1 MKLNIK
7 SIALV
12 AFAGFGLTA
21 CSDFL
26 DKPTIDNYNADNYY
40 STDIECLS
48 GTSYLYSSPWSDF
61 TRPCIKAGEILSGNY
76 YPGTNPYLDFTVNS
90 SNEDI
95 GSMSNSLW
103 SVVAHCNTVYN
114 YIKSS
119 TGPTEAGKNQTM
131 GECLTWKAVAYFFL
145 VRAFGEVPII
155 HDNSAALSSGSYS
168 TVTKVKK
175 NDIYEYIIM
184 TLEKAIEILPETPM
198 QAGRIDKAAAQGLLA
213 KVYLTKAGVTGSINT
228 EDLNKAVEYARL
240 CLGHTSTHYLMEKYP
255 DIFRLANNINP
266 ECLISWRWNSNNNQ
280 WTDQSYMQSDYA
292 PKGFDENGDVWGQWA
307 GMSTDLQEAFGIKV
321 LEQTP
326 DVWLNHRD
334 SRLKATMM
342 LPGYVYEYFW
352 TDKGGFDVLRFIYDD
367 EYNSSVEINSDTKKP
382 WLVSPTGAWP
392 VKHLYGDNAD
402 HTAGIGYPAGRMA
415 NSLATPLLR
424 VADVKLVLA
433 EAKLLL
439 SNPNNP
445 QAASTTDTEVMNAI
459 NDVRLRAGVNAL
471 TTVTFDDI
479 WKERRL
485 ELAFE
490 GDRWYDFV
498 RVSYYNPDYCLADLK
513 AQHRNAIGNS
523 GLNKIYEN
531 YYKTGEWV
539 VPEGVEYDSK
549 TPTPVFEAL
558 MVEDAD
564 SGKKYFALPMTAR
577 DVVFNPNLASSAA
590 AQHVDVRSTYSY

>member
-1 MKLNIK
+1 
-7 SIALV
+7 
-12 AFAGFGLTA
+12 
-21 CSDFL
+21 
-26 DKPTIDNYNADNYY
+26 
-40 STDIECLS
+40 
-48 GTSYLYSSPWSDF
+48 
-61 TRPCIKAGEILSGNY
+61 
-76 YPGTNPYLDFTVNS
+76 
-90 SNEDI
+90 
-95 GSMSNSLW
+95 
-103 SVVAHCNTVYN
+103 
-114 YIKSS
+114 
-119 TGPTEAGKNQTM
+119 
-131 GECLTWKAVAYFFL
+131 
-145 VRAFGEVPII
+145 
-155 HDNSAALSSGSYS
+155 
-168 TVTKVKK
+168 
-175 NDIYEYIIM
+175 
-184 TLEKAIEILPETPM
+184 
-198 QAGRIDKAAAQGLLA
+198 
-213 KVYLTKAGVTGSINT
+213 
-228 EDLNKAVEYARL
+228 
-240 CLGHTSTHYLMEKYP
+240 
-255 DIFRLANNINP
+255 
-266 ECLISWRWNSNNNQ
+266 
-280 WTDQSYMQSDYA
+280 
-292 PKGFDENGDVWGQWA
+292 
-307 GMSTDLQEAFGIKV
+307 
-321 LEQTP
+321 
-326 DVWLNHRD
+326 
-334 SRLKATMM
+334 
-342 LPGYVYEYFW
+342 
-352 TDKGGFDVLRFIYDD
+352 
-367 EYNSSVEINSDTKKP
+367 
-382 WLVSPTGAWP
+382 
-392 VKHLYGDNAD
+392 
-402 HTAGIGYPAGRMA
+402 MA